1 MESTTMTLAPFPAE
15 GKTLRASWADWETQ
29 VFDYLEMATG
39 DPWGLMGFAMPAEA
53 FAIAT
58 DGAGVHAPQV
68 LPNALENHPTAAQTA
83 AFKYKTGLYLAQQK
97 ALKQA
102 KITILASLNEEAK
115 GHLTEPTFGV
125 RRRTLLTIMDILRT
139 EYGVLTAH
147 DLEVQKMELL
157 KPYPI
162 NTPIRDYIRQHRDV
176 HTVCAAAGQPMSAAD
191 KVHALRLGAKHVPP
205 MVAAIQHY
213 LMMTPN
219 VAQQTFVG
227 LATILGQAEDN
238 GDPAPT
244 TGTAGYSAAAT
255 SAKAGE
261 PQMFTKADVAQMVK
275 EAVAEALRDNR
286 GGKDKSSAPAPKL
299 KHYCWTHGPSGH
311 PSNECKFPA
320 EGHSNTATN
329 SNRQGGASENPRW
342 AKK

>member
-1 MESTTMTLAPFPAE
+1 M
-15 GKTLRASWADWETQ
+15 
-29 VFDYLEMATG
+29 
-39 DPWGLMGFAMPAEA
+39 
-53 FAIAT
+53 
-58 DGAGVHAPQV
+58 
-68 LPNALENHPTAAQTA
+68 
-83 AFKYKTGLYLAQQK
+83 
-97 ALKQA
+97 
-102 KITILASLNEEAK
+102 
-115 GHLTEPTFGV
+115 
-125 RRRTLLTIMDILRT
+125 RRR
-139 EYGVLTAH
+139 G
-147 DLEVQKMELL
+147 
-157 KPYPI
+157 
-162 NTPIRDYIRQHRDV
+162 
-176 HTVCAAAGQPMSAAD
+176 AAMSAAD
-191 KVHALRLGAKHVPP
+191 KVHALRLGVKHVPP